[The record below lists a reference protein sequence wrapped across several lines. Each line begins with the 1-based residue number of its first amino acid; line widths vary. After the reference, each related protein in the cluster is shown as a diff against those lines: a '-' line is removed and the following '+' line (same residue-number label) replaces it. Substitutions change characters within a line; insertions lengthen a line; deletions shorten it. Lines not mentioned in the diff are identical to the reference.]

1 VFRVTPFA
9 DEKGGVLVMVTIW
22 LPVLVL
28 FVMFVLETGNWFVHE
43 RHLQAQADAAAF
55 AGGAMFGDCFASSGG
70 GDDAIFNEA
79 SKYAGQAGSFQGAS
93 YGSALHNEQ
102 IGNANRGS
110 VSVLYQSKTFA
121 ATSPA
126 PDDTETEGPC
136 STPSLMFD
144 VKATEA
150 DLPLF
155 FGNFIPGLSSATINA
170 HARVQLRQVRI
181 GHGALPLAVPDVTP
195 KQVAATF
202 IDEATGSELN
212 GCSGPGLIG
221 GTGCSFQLSKSGTS
235 NGLNLWSGPATVS
248 LPAAP
253 KSIGVRIGLGAQ
265 VTSCAG
271 STGSTTSTCYD
282 AGQTGRGLVQIRDYE
297 TGGSAVQPNK
307 PKLLGVWPTSA
318 CSGSPFFSDT
328 FGQGSCAV
336 GVQATVD
343 FGTGATNP
351 TNAKAAGGVRA
362 QLTATING
370 QTVDLSPVTHDA
382 GTNSW
387 LWSTTAFPATVPIAA
402 AGGTS
407 VYPIEIEWEEQE
419 GTVGGD
425 ICKTSGNKC
434 KDTFGTVQ
442 RFMSATDDDDGPVKL
457 VQLEEPASGIAPY
470 SLQQGAHDLTL
481 TVGLKGDLTVSNPPE
496 LTALRLTGGSRTSGV
511 NCDGTGN
518 NDFTNAI
525 VNGCKTP
532 YQVNDSRVCPDPA
545 PPNGPADC
553 VPLKTGNLGTT
564 VAKALDDRF
573 AGCPINHWPSY
584 QTGDP
589 RIVQLMVTDF
599 SALGGSGSGEVPV
612 VNFASFYVIGW
623 SGSKCP
629 GNDAWPYPYPEP
641 NGGNI
646 WGYFIKHVNTQDTG
660 GTEVCDPN
668 SVAPCVPV
676 MTR

>member
-1 VFRVTPFA
+1 MRLA
-9 DEKGGVLVMVTIW
+9 DERGGVLVMVTIW

-28 FVMFVLETGNWFVHE
+28 FMMFVLETGNWFVHK
-43 RHLQAQADAAAF
+43 RHLQGQADAAAF
-55 AGGAMFGDCFASSGG
+55 AGGAMFSDCFTPAGG
-70 GDDAIFNEA
+70 GDAAIFNEA
-79 SKYAGQAGSFQGAS
+79 STYAGQAGSWQGTG
-93 YGSALHNEQ
+93 YGTALHNEQ
-102 IGNANRGS
+102 VGNANRGS
-110 VSVLYQSKTFA
+110 VSVLYQSKTYA
-121 ATSPA
+121 AESPA

-150 DLPLF
+150 GLPLF

-170 HARVQLRQVRI
+170 HARVQLRQVTI
-181 GHGALPLAVPDVTP
+181 GRGALPLAVPDVNP

-202 IDEATGSELN
+202 VDEATGNELS

-221 GTGCSFQLSKSGTS
+221 GTGCSFLLSKSGTS
-235 NGLNLWSGPATVS
+235 NGLSLWSGPATVDI
-248 LPAAP
+248 PAAP
-253 KSIGVRIGLGAQ
+253 KNIGVRIGLGAQ

-271 STGSTTSTCYD
+271 STGNATSTCYD
-282 AGQTGRGLVQIRDYE
+282 GQTSRGVVQIRDYA
-297 TGGSAVQPNK
+297 TTAPAAQPNP

-328 FGQGSCAV
+328 FGQSSCAV

-362 QLTATING
+362 KLTATING
-370 QTVDLSPVTHDA
+370 QTVDLSPVSHDTS
-382 GTNSW
+382 TNSW

-402 AGGTS
+402 AGRTS
-407 VYPIEIEWEEQE
+407 AYPVEIEWEEQE
-419 GTVGGD
+419 GTVDGNT
-425 ICKTSGNKC
+425 CKTSGNKC
-434 KDTFGTVQ
+434 KDTFGAVQ
-442 RFMSATDDDDGPVKL
+442 RFTSATDDDDGPVKL

-470 SLQQGAHDLTL
+470 SLRQGPRDLTI
-481 TVGLKGDLTVSNPPE
+481 TVGLKADLTVSNPPE

-511 NCDGTGN
+511 LCDGNGN
-518 NDFTNAI
+518 GDDFGFKATI
-525 VNGCKTP
+525 VTGCKTP
-532 YQVNDSRVCPDPA
+532 YQINESRVCPDPT
-545 PPNGPADC
+545 PPTGPADC
-553 VPLKTGNLGTT
+553 VPLKTGNLGST
-564 VAKALDDRF
+564 VPNALDDRF
-573 AGCPINHWPSY
+573 AGCPVNHWPNY
-584 QTGDP
+584 QSGDP

-599 SALGGSGSGEVPV
+599 SALLGSGSGEVPV

-629 GNDAWPYPYPEP
+629 GNDEWPFSYAEP